1 MPGLKSTQN
10 ENRPTYR
17 ADREKGYS
25 MDSIKKWAITYQHP
39 TTGEIVK
46 SHKLAVT
53 KAQATEQARKAN
65 ARDPVSGRL
74 WKILSVELC
83 PEEV

>member
-1 MPGLKSTQN
+1 
-10 ENRPTYR
+10 
-17 ADREKGYS
+17 

-39 TTGEIVK
+39 TTGKIVI
-46 SHKLAVT
+46 SYEFAVT

-83 PEEV
+83 SEEE